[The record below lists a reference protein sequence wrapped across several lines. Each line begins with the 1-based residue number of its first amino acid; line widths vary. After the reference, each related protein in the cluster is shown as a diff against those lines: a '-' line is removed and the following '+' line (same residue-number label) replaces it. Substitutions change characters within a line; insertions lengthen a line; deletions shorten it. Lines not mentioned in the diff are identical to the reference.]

1 MGDNVDFQ
9 RQRNKG
15 GVGTKCRREVL
26 FGRQKMERL
35 SVKCV
40 LFGNHLCFMHR
51 RTALPQRLATFLLLT
66 ITNKGHHMILTLVP
80 NSDKLYHVRIP
91 FEMLS

>member
-51 RTALPQRLATFLLLT
+51 RTALPQRLATLFAPDHYKQRSSHDFDFGSKLGQT
-66 ITNKGHHMILTLVP
+66 IPCEDPI
-80 NSDKLYHVRIP
+80 
-91 FEMLS
+91 